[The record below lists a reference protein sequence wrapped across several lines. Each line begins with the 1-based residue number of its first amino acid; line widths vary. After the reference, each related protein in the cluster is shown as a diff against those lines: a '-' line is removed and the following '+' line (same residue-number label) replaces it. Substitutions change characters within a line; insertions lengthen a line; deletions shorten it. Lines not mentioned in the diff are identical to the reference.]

1 MTFKFD
7 YYSPYLHLVTG
18 IKTNSDYN
26 PGNLGFE
33 NVVAVKT
40 HYPDPHNPNNFDVL
54 DEKYFERAIVILR
67 NPINAIPSEFNQAYG
82 ECM

>member
-1 MTFKFD
+1 
-7 YYSPYLHLVTG
+7 
-18 IKTNSDYN
+18 
-26 PGNLGFE
+26 LGFE

-82 ECM
+82 ECV